1 MVIWNVET
9 KEAVCGS
16 QAAMSSAGQ
25 VFAITF
31 CNFTDEI
38 FVTSGEYVI
47 VCSCVCIWSMKLLY
61 LNKKNESEVPL
72 MQTPGAFFFVQILNY
87 IKLDNTLD
95 LNSHIFY
102 LDTHV

>member
-1 MVIWNVET
+1 
-9 KEAVCGS
+9 
-16 QAAMSSAGQ
+16 
-25 VFAITF
+25 
-31 CNFTDEI
+31 
-38 FVTSGEYVI
+38 
-47 VCSCVCIWSMKLLY
+47 
-61 LNKKNESEVPL
+61 